1 MIKKVILSLAIILG
15 ISLIAL
21 LMWEASRIEV
31 AHRRARSTIYR
42 VIGLLQVRDGIL
54 VMRREKLITPNV
66 EQILRAHMGR
76 RPVLP
81 TLTLTDM
88 PYEPLGTMV
97 IGCFSSHDY
106 RYTLWCNPGGCFQCY
121 IEKLHP

>member
-1 MIKKVILSLAIILG
+1 MIKKVILSLATILG

-21 LMWEASRIEV
+21 LMSEASRIEV
-31 AHRRARSTIYR
+31 AHRRARSTIAR
-42 VIGLLQVRDGIL
+42 VIRLLQIRDGIL
-54 VMRREKLITPNV
+54 VLRREKLITPNV

-81 TLTLTDM
+81 TLTLTNM
-88 PYEPLGTMV
+88 PYEPFGTMV
-97 IGCFSSHDY
+97 IGCFSSSDY
-106 RYTLWCNPGGCFQCY
+106 RYAIYCRPGGCSQCV